1 MSFASGS
8 RALRFLS
15 ANQIAALY
23 DVHVSRGGPTQPTL
37 LQSAADSP
45 LNNCHYGEKDV
56 FRLAGILAERI
67 ILNHSFPDGNK
78 RAAFLAA
85 DMFLKINGFRL
96 QKRQFAN
103 DEVNEGL
110 KTAHVF
116 VASNQ
121 WSAEELSDYYRSVAK
136 PISSITSEIQG
147 YINGSM
153 QL

>member
-1 MSFASGS
+1 MSFSRGS
-8 RALRFLS
+8 RALRFLG

-23 DVHVSRGGPTQPTL
+23 EVHVLRRGPTQPTM

-67 ILNHSFPDGNK
+67 ILNHSFSDGNK

-96 QKRQFAN
+96 HKSQFAS
-103 DEVNEGL
+103 DEVNEAM
-110 KTAHVF
+110 K
-116 VASNQ
+116 
-121 WSAEELSDYYRSVAK
+121 SVAK
-136 PISSITSEIQG
+136 PVASITSEI
-147 YINGSM
+147 
-153 QL
+153 